1 MINLID
7 AELFKIRKIKGQK
20 VLTALIWF
28 VALSPIF
35 MLLFCINTDNVATS
49 TVGDNF
55 GLSEAISTM
64 LLMICFC
71 ANFFVIF
78 PVSFAFSGEITKGNA
93 RRAVEASHSR
103 SSILTAKIISEYLYS
118 LFLIITTLFIGIVST
133 VILLQVIGKMNFG
146 NAQMI
151 VIALKAL
158 LISFVPVSAS
168 LCFLNLAY
176 IVLGKDFLVV
186 ITYIIY
192 FSLNQILEFI
202 QMILYKFPTGFIDLI
217 KDYTPSALY
226 SDVIGYLSSVEFNRG
241 LPISTGVYK
250 DILLLTI
257 YIIIFIGLSYFLIRK
272 RDFK

>member
-35 MLLFCINTDNVATS
+35 MLLFCISTDNVATS

-103 SSILTAKIISEYLYS
+103 SSILTSKIISEYLYS

>member
-20 VLTALIWF
+20 VLTALIWLF
-28 VALSPIF
+28 ALSPIF
-35 MLLFCINTDNVATS
+35 MLLFCTSTGNVATI

-64 LLMICFC
+64 FLMICFC

-103 SSILTAKIISEYLYS
+103 SSILTSKIISEYLYS

>member
-20 VLTALIWF
+20 VLTALIWLF
-28 VALSPIF
+28 ALSPIF
-35 MLLFCINTDNVATS
+35 MLLFCTSTGNVATS

-64 LLMICFC
+64 FLMICFC

-103 SSILTAKIISEYLYS
+103 SSILTSKIISEYLYS

>member
-20 VLTALIWF
+20 VLTALIWLL
-28 VALSPIF
+28 ALSPIF
-35 MLLFCINTDNVATS
+35 MLLFCTSTGNVATI

-103 SSILTAKIISEYLYS
+103 SSILTSKIISEYLYS

>member
-20 VLTALIWF
+20 VLTALIWLL
-28 VALSPIF
+28 ALSPIF
-35 MLLFCINTDNVATS
+35 MLLFCISTSNVATS

-103 SSILTAKIISEYLYS
+103 SSILTSKIISEYLYS

-250 DILLLTI
+250 DILLLAI

>member
-20 VLTALIWF
+20 VLTALIWLL
-28 VALSPIF
+28 ALSPIF
-35 MLLFCINTDNVATS
+35 MLLFCTSTGNVATI

-103 SSILTAKIISEYLYS
+103 SSILTSKIISEYLYS

-226 SDVIGYLSSVEFNRG
+226 LDVIGYLSSVEFNRG

>member
-20 VLTALIWF
+20 VLTALIWLL
-28 VALSPIF
+28 ALSPIF
-35 MLLFCINTDNVATS
+35 MLLFCISTGNVATS

-103 SSILTAKIISEYLYS
+103 SSILTSKIISEYLYS

-133 VILLQVIGKMNFG
+133 VILLQVIGKMTLG
-146 NAQMI
+146 NVQMI

-257 YIIIFIGLSYFLIRK
+257 YIIIFTGLSYFLIRK

>member
-35 MLLFCINTDNVATS
+35 MLLFCISTGNDATS

-64 LLMICFC
+64 FLMICFC

-103 SSILTAKIISEYLYS
+103 SSILTSKIISEYLYS

>member
-28 VALSPIF
+28 FALSPIF
-35 MLLFCINTDNVATS
+35 MLLFCTSTGNVATI

-64 LLMICFC
+64 FLMICFC

-93 RRAVEASHSR
+93 RREVEASHSR
-103 SSILTAKIISEYLYS
+103 SSILTSKIISEYLYS

>member
-20 VLTALIWF
+20 VLTALIWLL
-28 VALSPIF
+28 ALSPIF
-35 MLLFCINTDNVATS
+35 MLLFCISTGNVATS

-103 SSILTAKIISEYLYS
+103 SSILTSKIISEYLYS

-257 YIIIFIGLSYFLIRK
+257 YIIIFTGLSYFLIRK

>member
-28 VALSPIF
+28 FALSPIF
-35 MLLFCINTDNVATS
+35 MLLFCTSTGNVATI
-49 TVGDNF
+49 TVPDNF

-64 LLMICFC
+64 FLMICFC

-250 DILLLTI
+250 DILLLTV
-257 YIIIFIGLSYFLIRK
+257 YIIIFTGLSYFLIRK

>member
-35 MLLFCINTDNVATS
+35 MLLFCISTGNDATS

-64 LLMICFC
+64 FLMICFC

-103 SSILTAKIISEYLYS
+103 SSILTSKIISEYLYS
-118 LFLIITTLFIGIVST
+118 LFLILTTLFIGIVST

-257 YIIIFIGLSYFLIRK
+257 YIIIFTGLSYFLIRK

>member
-7 AELFKIRKIKGQK
+7 AELFRIRKIKGQK

-28 VALSPIF
+28 FALSSIF
-35 MLLFCINTDNVATS
+35 VLLFCTITGNVATI
-49 TVGDNF
+49 TVPDNF

-71 ANFFVIF
+71 ANFFVVF

-93 RRAVEASHSR
+93 RRAVEVSHSR
-103 SSILTAKIISEYLYS
+103 SSILTSKIICEYLYS
-118 LFLIITTLFIGIVST
+118 LFLIVTTLFIGIVST
-133 VILLQVIGKMNFG
+133 VILLQVIGKVNLG
-146 NAQMI
+146 NVQAI

-226 SDVIGYLSSVEFNRG
+226 SDVIGYLSSVEFNRA

-257 YIIIFIGLSYFLIRK
+257 YIIIFTGLSYFLIRK

>member
-20 VLTALIWF
+20 VLTALIWLL
-28 VALSPIF
+28 ALSPIF
-35 MLLFCINTDNVATS
+35 MLLFCISTGNVATS

-64 LLMICFC
+64 FLMICFC

-103 SSILTAKIISEYLYS
+103 SSILTSKIISEYLYS
-118 LFLIITTLFIGIVST
+118 LFLILTTLFIGIVST

-257 YIIIFIGLSYFLIRK
+257 YIIIFTGLSYFLIRK

>member
-20 VLTALIWF
+20 VLTALIWLF
-28 VALSPIF
+28 ALSPIF
-35 MLLFCINTDNVATS
+35 MLLFCTSTGNVATI

-103 SSILTAKIISEYLYS
+103 SSILTSKIISEYLYS

-226 SDVIGYLSSVEFNRG
+226 LDVIGYLSSVEFNRG

>member
-7 AELFKIRKIKGQK
+7 AELFKIRKNKGQK
-20 VLTALIWF
+20 VLTALIWLF
-28 VALSPIF
+28 ALSPIF
-35 MLLFCINTDNVATS
+35 MLLFCTSTGNVATI

-103 SSILTAKIISEYLYS
+103 SSILTSKIISEYLYS

>member
-20 VLTALIWF
+20 VLTALIWLF
-28 VALSPIF
+28 ALSPIF
-35 MLLFCINTDNVATS
+35 MLLFCASTGQVDII

-103 SSILTAKIISEYLYS
+103 SSILTSKIISEYLYS

-146 NAQMI
+146 NVQMI

-176 IVLGKDFLVV
+176 IVLGKDFFVV

-192 FSLNQILEFI
+192 FFLNQILEFI

-217 KDYTPSALY
+217 KDYTPSALN
-226 SDVIGYLSSVEFNRG
+226 SDVIGYLSSIEFSRA
-241 LPISTGVYK
+241 LPISSDIYK
-250 DILLLTI
+250 DILLLTV
-257 YIIIFIGLSYFLIRK
+257 YIIIFTGLSYFLIRK

>member
-20 VLTALIWF
+20 VLTALIWLF
-28 VALSPIF
+28 ALSPIF
-35 MLLFCINTDNVATS
+35 MLLFCISTGNVATI

-64 LLMICFC
+64 LLMICFY

-103 SSILTAKIISEYLYS
+103 SSILTSKIISEYLYS

-226 SDVIGYLSSVEFNRG
+226 LDVIGYLSSVEFNRG

>member
-7 AELFKIRKIKGQK
+7 AELFRIRKIKGQK

-28 VALSPIF
+28 FALSPIF
-35 MLLFCINTDNVATS
+35 VLLFCTITGDDATI
-49 TVGDNF
+49 TVNDNF

-71 ANFFVIF
+71 ANFFVVF

-93 RRAVEASHSR
+93 RRAVEVSHSR
-103 SSILTAKIISEYLYS
+103 SSILTSKIICEYLYS
-118 LFLIITTLFIGIVST
+118 LFLIVTTLFIGIVST
-133 VILLQVIGKMNFG
+133 VILLQVIGKVNLG
-146 NAQMI
+146 NVQAI

-176 IVLGKDFLVV
+176 IVLEKDFLVV
-186 ITYIIY
+186 IFYIIY
-192 FSLNQILEFI
+192 LSLNQILEFI

-226 SDVIGYLSSVEFNRG
+226 FDIIGYLSSVEFNRA
-241 LPISTGVYK
+241 LPISTGIYK

-257 YIIIFIGLSYFLIRK
+257 YIIIFTGLSYFLIRK

>member
-28 VALSPIF
+28 FTLSPIF
-35 MLLFCINTDNVATS
+35 MLLFCTSTGNVATI
-49 TVGDNF
+49 TVPDNF

-64 LLMICFC
+64 FLMICFC

-250 DILLLTI
+250 DILLLTV
-257 YIIIFIGLSYFLIRK
+257 YIIIFTGLSYFLIRK

>member
-28 VALSPIF
+28 FALSPIF
-35 MLLFCINTDNVATS
+35 MLLFCTSTGNVATI

-64 LLMICFC
+64 FLMICFC

-103 SSILTAKIISEYLYS
+103 SSILTSKIISEYLYS

>member
-35 MLLFCINTDNVATS
+35 MLLFCISTDNVATS

-103 SSILTAKIISEYLYS
+103 SSILTSKIISEYLYS

-133 VILLQVIGKMNFG
+133 VILLQVIGKMTLG
-146 NAQMI
+146 NVQMI

>member
-20 VLTALIWF
+20 VLTALIWLF
-28 VALSPIF
+28 ALSPIF
-35 MLLFCINTDNVATS
+35 MLLFCTS
-49 TVGDNF
+49 TGQVDIITVGDNF

-103 SSILTAKIISEYLYS
+103 SSILTSKIISEYLYS

-133 VILLQVIGKMNFG
+133 VILLQVIGKMTLG
-146 NAQMI
+146 NVQMI

-250 DILLLTI
+250 DILLLAI
-257 YIIIFIGLSYFLIRK
+257 YIIIFTGLSYFFIRK

>member
-35 MLLFCINTDNVATS
+35 MLLFCISTDNVATS

-146 NAQMI
+146 NAQI
-151 VIALKAL
+151 VIALRAL

>member
-20 VLTALIWF
+20 VLTALIWLF
-28 VALSPIF
+28 ALSPIF
-35 MLLFCINTDNVATS
+35 MLLFCISTGNVATI
-49 TVGDNF
+49 TVPDNF

-103 SSILTAKIISEYLYS
+103 STILTSKIISEYLYS

-146 NAQMI
+146 NAQI

-226 SDVIGYLSSVEFNRG
+226 LDVIGYLSSVEFNRA

-250 DILLLTI
+250 DILLLAI
-257 YIIIFIGLSYFLIRK
+257 YIIIFTGLSYFLIRK

>member
-35 MLLFCINTDNVATS
+35 MLLFCISTGNDATS

-64 LLMICFC
+64 FLMICFC

-103 SSILTAKIISEYLYS
+103 SGILTSKIISEYLYS
-118 LFLIITTLFIGIVST
+118 LFLILTTLFIGIVST

-257 YIIIFIGLSYFLIRK
+257 YIIIFTGLSYFLIRK

>member
-20 VLTALIWF
+20 ALTALIWF
-28 VALSPIF
+28 FALSPIF
-35 MLLFCINTDNVATS
+35 MLLFCISTDNVATS

-103 SSILTAKIISEYLYS
+103 SSILTSKIISEYLYS

-133 VILLQVIGKMNFG
+133 VILLQVIGKMTLG
-146 NAQMI
+146 NVQMI

-250 DILLLTI
+250 DILLLAI
-257 YIIIFIGLSYFLIRK
+257 YIIIFTGLSYFFIRK

>member
-20 VLTALIWF
+20 VLTALIWLF
-28 VALSPIF
+28 ALSPIF
-35 MLLFCINTDNVATS
+35 MLLFCISTDNVATS

-257 YIIIFIGLSYFLIRK
+257 YIIIFIGLSYFFIRK

>member
-20 VLTALIWF
+20 ALTALIWF
-28 VALSPIF
+28 FALSPIF
-35 MLLFCINTDNVATS
+35 MLLFCIITGDDATI
-49 TVGDNF
+49 TVSDNF

-103 SSILTAKIISEYLYS
+103 SSILTSKIISEYLYS

-133 VILLQVIGKMNFG
+133 VILLQVIGKMTLG
-146 NAQMI
+146 NVQMI

>member
-20 VLTALIWF
+20 VLTALIWLF
-28 VALSPIF
+28 ALSPIF
-35 MLLFCINTDNVATS
+35 MLLFCTSTGNVATI

-103 SSILTAKIISEYLYS
+103 SSILTSKIISEYLYS

-272 RDFK
+272 RAFK

>member
-28 VALSPIF
+28 FALSPIF
-35 MLLFCINTDNVATS
+35 MLLFCTSTGNVATI
-49 TVGDNF
+49 TVPDNF

-64 LLMICFC
+64 FLMICFC

-168 LCFLNLAY
+168 LCFLNLSY

-250 DILLLTI
+250 DILLLTV
-257 YIIIFIGLSYFLIRK
+257 YIIIFTGLSYFLIRK

>member
-35 MLLFCINTDNVATS
+35 MLLFCISTDNVATS

-146 NAQMI
+146 NAQI

-226 SDVIGYLSSVEFNRG
+226 LDVIGYLSSVEFNRA

-257 YIIIFIGLSYFLIRK
+257 YIIIFTGLSYFLIRK

>member
-20 VLTALIWF
+20 ALTALIWF
-28 VALSPIF
+28 FALSPIF
-35 MLLFCINTDNVATS
+35 MLLFCIITGDDATI
-49 TVGDNF
+49 TVSDNF

-103 SSILTAKIISEYLYS
+103 SSILTSKIISEYLYS

-133 VILLQVIGKMNFG
+133 VILLQVIGKMTLG
-146 NAQMI
+146 NVQMI

-226 SDVIGYLSSVEFNRG
+226 LDVIGYLSSVEFNRA

-257 YIIIFIGLSYFLIRK
+257 YIIIFTGLSYFLIRK